1 MTVEE
6 QRKRKEPQRLGR
18 RPALDGLRGIA
29 ILLVMLEHTGILQN
43 GYVGVDVFFGL
54 SGFLITTLLYE
65 EWERTGGIS
74 FRGFYERRARRL
86 LPALLLLLAAFVLL
100 AAVFDPFTGWSTG
113 HRVVTTLL
121 FANNWV
127 NALGHQHQLGALS
140 PTWSLAQEEQFYIFW
155 PALLWVMLRAGLRP
169 VVVIG
174 VLALAIVALLEAVPH
189 VEHVLPAYDAYFSPL
204 DRSAELLFG
213 CVGAVLWRN
222 RYVPWPLRWRVT
234 EWVLVAAIGILLFN
248 HSLPLRWIYL
258 GCAALAVP
266 LIVALLSAT
275 DGLIARALR
284 FRPLA
289 YLGRISYSL
298 YLFNLM
304 VHNLATHYLPGRST
318 LFYAVITFAVS
329 VPAAAVSWHLLE
341 SRILRRKAHAT
352 PRRWSL
358 KGVLGIRAPR
368 PEHV

>member
-1 MTVEE
+1 VDART
-6 QRKRKEPQRLGR
+6 KRKEPQRLGR

-29 ILLVMLEHTGILQN
+29 ILLVMLQHTGLLQN

-86 LPALLLLLAAFVLL
+86 LPALFLLLAAFVLL

-113 HRVVTTLL
+113 HRVATTLL

-127 NALGHQHQLGALS
+127 TTLGHQHDLGALS

-169 VVVIG
+169 IVVLG

-204 DRSAELLFG
+204 DRTAELLLG
-213 CVGAVLWRN
+213 CAGAVLWRN

-234 EWVLVAAIGILLFN
+234 EWVLVAAMGILLFD
-248 HSLPLRWIYL
+248 HTLPLRWIYL

-266 LIVALLSAT
+266 LIVTLLSAT
-275 DGLIARALR
+275 DGLIASVLR
-284 FRPLA
+284 CRPLA

-304 VHNLATHYLPGRST
+304 IHNLATHYLPDRST
-318 LFYAVITFAVS
+318 YFYAAITFAVS
-329 VPAAAVSWHLLE
+329 IPAAAISWHLLE
-341 SRILRRKAHAT
+341 SRVLRRKPSAE
-352 PRRWSL
+352 RREWSL
-358 KGVLGIRAPR
+358 RGVLGIRAPR